1 MECFACWY
9 TRKYSTKA
17 VMLTAIE
24 FSARNST
31 RYILGPRWS
40 FRPLVAITF
49 CRWISKG
56 GGLVVLWAIYFHE
69 Y

>member
-49 CRWISKG
+49 CRWISTG